1 MMAACALALG
11 LLVGCSAAP
20 VQEMSDARQAIHA
33 AEQYGA
39 AEHAPE
45 QLSQAHNRLA
55 LAQQHL
61 KLRRFEEAREQAL
74 EARARATEARYLA
87 EAARRARRN

>member
-1 MMAACALALG
+1 MLVLGVLA
-11 LLVGCSAAP
+11 GCTSAP

-33 AEQYGA
+33 AVQSGA

-61 KLRRFEEAREQAL
+61 KVRRFDDARAEAV
-74 EARARATEARYLA
+74 EARARATEALYLT
-87 EAARRARRN
+87 EAARRARRD